1 MQVELFNT
9 DRKSTGHVD
18 LPEQVFAADYNE
30 ALVHQVVVSYMAG
43 GRSGTVAQK
52 TRSEVRG
59 GGRKP
64 WKQKGTGRARAGTI
78 RSPIWRGGGRTF
90 AAKPRSYE
98 QKVNRKMYAGA
109 MRSILA
115 ELLRQQRL
123 TLVDTLD
130 LAEPK
135 TKLGFDLLTR
145 LGGADVLVVSNEV
158 TDNLYLGLRNLP
170 MVGILDVAELN
181 PVDLL
186 RFARVV
192 MTKEAAEQIGEMLA

>member
-1 MQVELFNT
+1 MQVEIFDT
-9 DRKSTGHVD
+9 ERKSAGHVD

-30 ALVHQVVVSYMAG
+30 ALVHQVVVSYMAA

-90 AAKPRSYE
+90 AAKPRNYE

-109 MRSILA
+109 MRAILA
-115 ELLRQQRL
+115 ELLRQNRL
-123 TLVDTLD
+123 TLVDALD
-130 LAEPK
+130 LPEPK
-135 TKLGFDLLTR
+135 TKLGRDLLTR
-145 LGGADVLVVSNEV
+145 LGGMDTLVVANEV

-170 MVGILDVAELN
+170 LVGILDVTELN

-186 RFARVV
+186 RFERVV
-192 MTKEAAEQIGEMLA
+192 MTRDAAQRAGEMLA

>member
-1 MQVELFNT
+1 MQVEIFDT
-9 DRKSTGHVD
+9 DRKNAGHVE

-30 ALVHQVVVSYMAG
+30 SLIHQVVVSYMAG
-43 GRSGTVAQK
+43 GRAGTVAQK

-90 AAKPRSYE
+90 AAKPRSYA

-123 TLVDTLD
+123 TLVDSLD

-135 TKLGFDLLTR
+135 TKLGLDLLTR

-192 MTKEAAEQIGEMLA
+192 MTREAAEQIGEMLA